1 MRLNKRYQDTYYRPP
16 VRIIEGVGSGL
27 IIAAIGGVLVFK
39 YTLHTAPVLALPA
52 GYPILNTVIAFVA
65 SWFGWHHV
73 ADAGMTWQMLAYRYP
88 VWAQAFQE
96 HFAWSGAAGLAFG
109 TITAALLAKPLPY
122 ERHIRGRQL
131 VEKRAAIRAAK
142 NSERNDI
149 KRTGAGIYIHP
160 DVVISQERE
169 RRSFA
174 IVGSPG
180 GGKTTVIMPMIV
192 QTTQRK
198 DKNIIYDNKGYFTE
212 RLPEEFILIAPWDTR
227 GVAWAVWK
235 DCKSG
240 ADARELASRLVS
252 ETHDPMWSNAA
263 RLVLTGLLIHL
274 QQTGKPWGWK
284 DLSVLINLPI
294 EGLQQIIQVSYPEA
308 WRPVEIASRTT
319 QSILITL
326 SAYMAQVHD
335 MARVWGNA
343 EDGFSIT
350 EFLADDYQGLRT
362 VVLQGNQKFT
372 EMQNA
377 IVNGI
382 MAMASAHI
390 NSPAMTDSTSRRIWV
405 YLDEAPQLK
414 KAEWIQAIVAVGRSK
429 GVRALLGV
437 QDVAQLRQI
446 YGRDQ
451 TESWTS
457 MIGTYIFTQLGGN
470 DTAKWVSEYIGTREI
485 ERYEV
490 SHSTNTTQLLSNNRQ
505 RTESYRRME
514 DRVIKQD
521 ELQTLLG
528 PEKIGVQ
535 ALLHLGDFF
544 EYLLV
549 WPYVHAVYPAIRP
562 AWNPAEWVSKPP
574 PPVDLADEE
583 EQIDAGEDVG
593 LVPQAE
599 KPLVQEAEGS
609 DPEPTTEK
617 KSTGKDAE
625 RQSPKRAAIRL
636 RNPGATPAAETLDFD
651 LGMDE

>member
-1 MRLNKRYQDTYYRPP
+1 MALRQRYQNTYYRPQ
-16 VRIIEGVGSGL
+16 VRIVEGVVAGL
-27 IIAAIGGVLVFK
+27 IIAVIGGVLVFK
-39 YTLHTAPVLALPA
+39 YTLHTSPILTIPA
-52 GYPILNTVIAFVA
+52 GFPILDTLIAFVV
-65 SWFGWHHV
+65 SWFGGHHV
-73 ADAGMTWQMLAYRYP
+73 ADAGMTWQTLSYRYP
-88 VWAQAFQE
+88 VWTHAFQD
-96 HFAWSGAAGLAFG
+96 HFAWSGAAGIFFG
-109 TITAALLAKPLPY
+109 TVTAVLLAKPLPY

-131 VEKRAAIRAAK
+131 VEKRAAVRAARA
-142 NSERNDI
+142 SEKKDI
-149 KRTGAGIYIHP
+149 KRTGAGIQIHP
-160 DVVISQERE
+160 SVLISEERE

-192 QTTQRK
+192 QTTERN
-198 DKNIIYDNKGYFTE
+198 DKVIAYDNKGYYTE
-212 RLPEEFILIAPWDTR
+212 RLPSDFILIAPWDTR
-227 GVAWAVWK
+227 GTPWAVWK

-240 ADARELASRLVS
+240 ADARELATRLVL
-252 ETHDPMWSNAA
+252 ETHEPMWSNAA

-274 QQTGKPWGWK
+274 QQTGEAWGWK
-284 DLSVLINLPI
+284 DLSRLLNLPI
-294 EGLQQIIQVSYPEA
+294 EGLQAIIQVSYPEA

-343 EDGFSIT
+343 EDGFSVT
-350 EFLADDYQGLRT
+350 EFLADEYKGLRT
-362 VVLQGNQKFT
+362 VILQGNQKFT

-390 NSPAMTDSTSRRIWV
+390 NSPAMSDSTTRRIWV

-429 GVRALLGV
+429 GVRVLLGV

-490 SHSTNTTQLLSNNRQ
+490 SHSTNSQQILSGNRQ

-528 PEKIGVQ
+528 PEKSGVQ

-549 WPYVHAVYPAIRP
+549 WPYVHAVYPPIRP
-562 AWNPAEWVSKPP
+562 AWNPSEWVSKPP
-574 PPVDLADEE
+574 PRIEIEAD
-583 EQIDAGEDVG
+583 GEGIAADDVG
-593 LVPQAE
+593 LAHDMKLPQLADDTDTL
-599 KPLVQEAEGS
+599 PS
-609 DPEPTTEK
+609 NEP
-617 KSTGKDAE
+617 KSSAVHDSG
-625 RQSPKRAAIRL
+625 SPKRPPVRIRTKEDA
-636 RNPGATPAAETLDFD
+636 PTTATLDLD
-651 LGMDE
+651 LDMEPGQ